1 MAASKLQLQVI
12 LSALDK
18 ATAPLKRIQGGS
30 IGAAKALKE
39 TRDKLKELNTQQ
51 KDVSAWRAQRAAA
64 AQTEQALGAAR
75 DKVKQ
80 LSRDIAASGAP
91 TRQMSRDF
99 KAAVREATA
108 LKQAHGNQQTQLQGL
123 RNKLTAAGISTRNLG
138 AGERDLRAK
147 IAATNSALQQQENRL
162 KRITTQQKRLAA
174 AKSQYEKTQGLAG
187 SMAGSG
193 AGAVATGAAVGAPVL
208 GAAKSYMA
216 FEDAMLGV
224 AKQVD
229 GARDGNGK
237 LTATYF
243 EIGDAIKA
251 MGERIPM
258 ATTELA
264 ALVEGGARMGIQGKD
279 NLLKFAEVA
288 ANAATAFELP
298 ADQLGEDLARI
309 SNLYKLPIKDINQL
323 GDAINYLDDNAQ
335 SKGADIIDVM
345 QRTAGITA
353 SVGMS
358 FKDAAALGST
368 FLTLGASAEVA
379 SSATNAMIRELAI
392 ATQQPKRFQ
401 KGLQALGLEAEAIQ
415 SGMAKNATGTLQQVL
430 DTINKLPKDQQLSV
444 TTQLFGK
451 EFGDDAA
458 KLAANIEEYRR
469 QLDLANS
476 DKGSGS
482 MQRESDI
489 RAEAMSARLEMAQNR
504 LFNLGS
510 SLGETLRPTLIGLL
524 EGFNNIVASISTWV
538 KANPELTGQIVKT
551 AAGLA
556 LLMTAGGAIALTLA
570 SILGPIAMVR
580 YAMALFAI
588 KGGGLAFTLFNL
600 GKTALPMVATGLRIL
615 GAAAVANP
623 IGAIIMAIALGA
635 ALIYANWGTVGPYF
649 LGLWAEIKAG
659 FAGGLSGIAA
669 LIVNF
674 SPAGLFYRAFAGV
687 MGYFGIEL
695 PAKFTEFGSMI
706 MQGLVNGI
714 ANAAGA
720 VKAAV
725 VGAADSSINYFKEK
739 LGIHSPSRVFAS
751 LGVDTMDGLA
761 QGLNN
766 GSANPFAALDDTA
779 KQVIQKGGEISANNP
794 FAGLAG
800 MPKLANTEQLT
811 FDKRPPISSNAGAN
825 GPSGGDTYNFT
836 INAAPGMDATAIG
849 REVQR
854 QLAMAQQQK
863 QAKQRGRLSDLD

>member
-39 TRDKLKELNTQQ
+39 TRDRLKDLNAQQ
-51 KDVSAWRAQRAAA
+51 KDVSAWRTQRAAA
-64 AQTEQALGAAR
+64 EQTEQALGAAR

-108 LKQAHGNQQTQLQGL
+108 LKQAHSNQQTQLQGL
-123 RNKLTAAGISTRNLG
+123 RNKLNAAGISTRNLG

-237 LTATYF
+237 LTATYY

-482 MQRESDI
+482 MQREADI
-489 RAEAMSARLEMAQNR
+489 RAEALSARLEMAQNR

-510 SLGETLRPTLIGLL
+510 SLGETLRPTLVGLL

-588 KGGGLAFTLFNL
+588 KGGGLAGTLFNL

-659 FAGGLSGIAA
+659 FAGGLGGIAA

-761 QGLNN
+761 QGLNS

-779 KQVIQKGGEISANNP
+779 QQVIKKGSEISANNP

-800 MPKLANTEQLT
+800 MPEMANTEQLT
-811 FDKRPPISSNAGAN
+811 FDKRPPISAASNSAPAGAA
-825 GPSGGDTYNFT
+825 PIT
-836 INAAPGMDATAIG
+836 INVYGAPGQDANAIAQA
-849 REVQR
+849 VAQA
-854 QLAMAQQQK
+854 LAQQQRAN
-863 QAKQRGRLSDLD
+863 QAQQRGRLSDLE

>member
-39 TRDKLKELNTQQ
+39 TRDRLKDLNTQQ

-99 KAAVREATA
+99 KAAVREANA
-108 LKQAHGNQQTQLQGL
+108 LKQAHGTQQTQLQGL
-123 RNKLTAAGISTRNLG
+123 RNKLNAAGISTRNLG

-147 IAATNSALQQQENRL
+147 IAATNSALQQQESRL

-193 AGAVATGAAVGAPVL
+193 AAGLATGSGMLYAGAKMMAPGLEFDASMSKVQALTRLDKDSAELQALREQARQL
-208 GAAKSYMA
+208 GASTQFTAGQAADAQGYLGMA
-216 FEDAMLGV
+216 GFDP
-224 AKQVD
+224 K
-229 GARDGNGK
+229 
-237 LTATYF
+237 
-243 EIGDAIKA
+243 AIKA
-251 MGERIPM
+251 AMPGM
-258 ATTELA
+258 LDLAKAGGAELA
-264 ALVEGGARMGIQGKD
+264 ETADIASNILTGLNLQASDMGRVGDILVGTFTRSNTNLQMLGETMKYVAPVASSVGQDIETVAAMAGKLGDAGIQGSMGGTALRAILNRLSAPPKAAAKALDKLGISAKDAQGNMRQMPDILTELYAKTKDLGNADRAGLLKGIAGEEAVSALQVLVKQAGSGDLQKFIGTLREAQGEASKTAKVMAD
-279 NLLKFAEVA
+279 NLAGDLDALNSA
-288 ANAATAFELP
+288 W
-298 ADQLGEDLARI
+298 EDLGIQMQDQQNGPMRE
-309 SNLYKLPIKDINQL
+309 LT
-323 GDAINYLDDNAQ
+323 Q
-335 SKGADIIDVM
+335 SL
-345 QRTAGITA
+345 A
-353 SVGMS
+353 SVVGGV
-358 FKDAAALGST
+358 KNWI
-368 FLTLGASAEVA
+368 AE
-379 SSATNAMIRELAI
+379 
-392 ATQQPKRFQ
+392 
-401 KGLQALGLEAEAIQ
+401 
-415 SGMAKNATGTLQQVL
+415 
-430 DTINKLPKDQQLSV
+430 
-444 TTQLFGK
+444 
-451 EFGDDAA
+451 
-458 KLAANIEEYRR
+458 
-469 QLDLANS
+469 
-476 DKGSGS
+476 
-482 MQRESDI
+482 
-489 RAEAMSARLEMAQNR
+489 
-504 LFNLGS
+504 
-510 SLGETLRPTLIGLL
+510 
-524 EGFNNIVASISTWV
+524 
-538 KANPELTGQIVKT
+538 NPELAGQIVKT
-551 AAGLA
+551 AAGLGI
-556 LLMTAGGAIALTLA
+556 LMAAMGGITLALA
-570 SILGPIAMVR
+570 SILGPFAMVR
-580 YAMALFAI
+580 YGMALFGI
-588 KGGGLAFTLFNL
+588 KGAGLAGTLFNL

-635 ALIYANWGTVGPYF
+635 ALIYSNWGTVGPYF

-659 FAGGLSGIAA
+659 FAGGLGGIAA

-800 MPKLANTEQLT
+800 MPELANTEQLT
-811 FDKRPPISSNAGAN
+811 FDKRPPISAASNSAPTGE
-825 GPSGGDTYNFT
+825 GPIT
-836 INAAPGMDATAIG
+836 INVYGAPGQDANAIAQA
-849 REVQR
+849 VAQA
-854 QLAMAQQQK
+854 LAQQQRAN
-863 QAKQRGRLSDLD
+863 QAQQRGRLSDLD

>member
-39 TRDKLKELNTQQ
+39 TRDKLKELNKQQ
-51 KDVSAWRAQRAAA
+51 KDVSAFTELKKASEKTAWALKDAQSEMAEL
-64 AQTEQALGAAR
+64 AQGMREAGA
-75 DKVKQ
+75 DTKQ
-80 LSRDIAASGAP
+80 LSIEFKRAH
-91 TRQMSRDF
+91 
-99 KAAVREATA
+99 KAAQA
-108 LKQAHGNQQTQLQGL
+108 LKAKNIEQQQSLQGM
-123 RNKLTAAGISTRNLG
+123 RNKLSEAGISTRKLSQ
-138 AGERDLRAK
+138 GERDLKAK
-147 IAATNSALQQQENRL
+147 ITATTNAIKQQEERL
-162 KRITTQQKRLAA
+162 KRITAQQKRLTA
-174 AKSQYEKTQGLAG
+174 AKSQYQATQSLAG

-659 FAGGLSGIAA
+659 FAGGLGGIAA

-800 MPKLANTEQLT
+800 MPELANTEQLT
-811 FDKRPPISSNAGAN
+811 FDKRPPISAASNSAPTGE
-825 GPSGGDTYNFT
+825 GPIT
-836 INAAPGMDATAIG
+836 INVYGAPGQDANAIAQA
-849 REVQR
+849 VAQA
-854 QLAMAQQQK
+854 LAQQQRAN
-863 QAKQRGRLSDLD
+863 QAQQRGRLSDLE